1 MTVTNQSL
9 HARIQRVV
17 QWFLRG
23 DEASFFV
30 TSKSEVV
37 RRDDNNNRRVVLYDA
52 KVHAHDLGWRATAET
67 YACFVEEAGLYQFSV
82 ISNLTDLQTALSKR
96 LCSRYPVYLA
106 EIVTLFKTL
115 YTDKVFESVMSGS
128 SVGCPDAMLTYDLS
142 RLTDPF

>member
-1 MTVTNQSL
+1 MTVANQSL

-23 DEASFFV
+23 DEASFFA

-115 YTDKVFESVMSGS
+115 YTDKVFVSVMSGS